1 MAKGLLYGKMDK
13 SSKDS
18 IKMIKN
24 MEKANFNLRMGLV
37 WKEIGYKANFMGR
50 VNIITNKGNANKYNG
65 IWVSK

>member
-18 IKMIKN
+18 IRMIKN
-24 MEKANFNLRMGLV
+24 MEKANFNLKMGLV
-37 WKEIGYKANFMGR
+37 WKEIGYKVNYMGR